1 MPAYQ
6 NDYMAEY
13 DDYRLA
19 TEDRVEQVNWLRE
32 LAGNIA
38 ANLGEGTAEEL
49 VEYALSREGRESWG
63 ITIPDWFDAHDHDV
77 LVRWVR
83 ASL

>member
-1 MPAYQ
+1 MDVR
-6 NDYMAEY
+6 NWK
-13 DDYRLA
+13 LA

-49 VEYALSREGRESWG
+49 VQYALSHEGRESWG
-63 ITIPDWFDAHDHDV
+63 ITIPDWYRLHDHSL
-77 LVRWVR
+77 LVRYV
-83 ASL
+83 AESL